1 MIRLMRLPLGHLRM
15 GKFIFLVTNINMC
28 SIKMVPM
35 KGHVSYSVI
44 GVKPIITMMQNVG
57 MH

>member
-1 MIRLMRLPLGHLRM
+1 
-15 GKFIFLVTNINMC
+15 MC
-28 SIKMVPM
+28 SIKMVPV

-44 GVKPIITMMQNVG
+44 GVKPIITMKQNVG

>member
-1 MIRLMRLPLGHLRM
+1 MRLPLGHLRM

-28 SIKMVPM
+28 SIKLVPM

-44 GVKPIITMMQNVG
+44 GVKPIITMKQNVG